1 VPLPDPASVLPYL
14 GLYTIV
20 TLRTDAASE
29 TRIATTHFPR
39 LSVLRGST
47 FIKAPART
55 LATSEKAARIF
66 DASAINNTTPIND
79 GSVPIS
85 PQDSR
90 FKEQRYWRIPVTPE
104 AILSAFIERLNL
116 DNSNCEDVNLGR
128 YIRSA
133 LERRRPGG
141 VEPGG
146 SKESDAGRGG
156 RRGGGGG
163 GGGRDGGDGGGDST
177 SRKRRDQD
185 DNQGASKGK
194 KPRKAAGLAL
204 SEWWL
209 FFIAILESKPCSQS
223 TSTAPSN
230 LRSPYA
236 PTSPK
241 M

>member
-1 VPLPDPASVLPYL
+1 VPLPDPTSVLPYL

-39 LSVLRGST
+39 LSILRGST
-47 FIKAPART
+47 FIKAPPRT
-55 LATSEKAARIF
+55 FATSEKAARIF

-79 GSVPIS
+79 GNVPLS
-85 PQDSR
+85 PQDPR
-90 FKEQRYWRIPVTPE
+90 FKEQRYWRIPVAPE

-133 LERRRPGG
+133 LERRRPGS

-146 SKESDAGRGG
+146 SKKRDTGRGG
-156 RRGGGGG
+156 RRGGGGQRGGRRGGGGGGGGHG

-177 SRKRRDQD
+177 SRKRRDRD
-185 DNQGASKGK
+185 DNQGASKDK

-209 FFIAILESKPCSQS
+209 FFIAILESKP
-223 TSTAPSN
+223 
-230 LRSPYA
+230 
-236 PTSPK
+236 
-241 M
+241 